1 MFLRGLAMFA
11 VVSIF
16 GMGCG
21 GTEVAAEV
29 TEGTESGESLGQD
42 SAALIDSCETLQTR
56 NCVYDTSRGCQW
68 ANGAQGECYCQDV
81 PFNKWFCWV
90 ND

>member
-1 MFLRGLAMFA
+1 MFLRGLAMAA
-11 VVSIF
+11 VVSVF

-21 GTEVAAEV
+21 GVEV
-29 TEGTESGESLGQD
+29 TEGAESGEQLGQD
-42 SAALIDSCETLQTR
+42 TSELSDSCEVLQTR

-68 ANGAQGECYCQDV
+68 NSGALGECYCQDV

>member
-1 MFLRGLAMFA
+1 MLLRGLAMAA
-11 VVSIF
+11 VVSVF

-21 GTEVAAEV
+21 GTEV

-42 SAALIDSCETLQTR
+42 SAALADSCETLQTR
-56 NCVYDTSRGCQW
+56 PCVYDTSNFCQW
-68 ANGAQGECYCQDV
+68 SNGAPGECYCQDV